1 MNKDIKESERKLPD
15 DSKLNR
21 RNFLQYGSLI
31 AGGMMIAP
39 RLADAEIIWNKPS
52 AAVSYWYQKPVR
64 IMHTVL
70 REIDARNYDAD
81 AVVGYLKKGAYNTLC
96 VNAGGIVD
104 FFQNP
109 LPAANVNRLMGN
121 RDILKEITTSCKDA
135 GIKVIARIDFRGAEE
150 HVYKKFPD
158 WFMRDANNQPVV
170 TTYEYENRSVHLYA
184 GCYLGKHRNE
194 YANEYVSYVMKNYA
208 VDGIWHNAPG
218 VGGICYCPHCKKG
231 YHAASGKDL
240 PLTDTASEEE
250 LERYMVWKRQM
261 ADRYMDRI
269 KKTTKSF
276 GDDKVY
282 TAEVFSM
289 YGVGSQV
296 DSGIDLNNARDHFD
310 ILVSVAF
317 LTGHGAD
324 NYYFDLKYGN
334 TIIKFLKSMVP
345 EREAVV
351 MYGGNGTSHRM
362 VIEPSIDLKIWLWQ
376 ILSAGG
382 RFWNCY
388 FSNVPT
394 LTHDNRNA
402 FNETAA
408 YQFVKKNEDILEQ
421 HAPVANIGIYYSDA
435 TRMSY
440 RKKSIEGDDFGSE
453 MKGIETVLM
462 ENHIPHDF
470 ILDYQISKD
479 SLQKYN
485 LVILPNVRCMSD
497 KEIGLLKDYVRDGG
511 KVIATYATS
520 LYDTEHKERSDYGLR
535 ELFGVRYAG
544 KKENTRRDNYQYIL
558 NKEHPIV
565 EAESSQTELLFNA
578 GFTTLCKPSNGANVI
593 CTWVPTI
600 QNQPPDKSWVPK
612 FSTEFPTV
620 VENGL
625 GKGKVIYF
633 ANQPG
638 LLSHE
643 IGHPDPRNL
652 LLSSIRY
659 LAGNSIPIETTAPS
673 SVHIGLTKSL
683 IKPGQYILSLVNTT
697 SGPVRP
703 VRELLPVND
712 IQIRLRLDGKS
723 VNKYTVLRSQ
733 GDCYITS
740 KGQVLDL
747 KISKLEDFCAIHVQ
761 MNKN

>member
-1 MNKDIKESERKLPD
+1 MKKDIHSSEVNLENDGR
-15 DSKLNR
+15 LNR
-21 RNFLQYGSLI
+21 RHFLHYGSVI
-31 AGGMMIAP
+31 AGGVMLSP
-39 RLADAEIIWNKPS
+39 YVGNAEIIWSKTSEEGPH
-52 AAVSYWYQKPVR
+52 WYQKPVR

-70 REIDARNYDAD
+70 REIDAKNYDAD
-81 AVVGYLKKGAYNTLC
+81 AVVDYLKKGSYNTLC
-96 VNAGGIVD
+96 LNAGGIVD

-109 LPAANVNRLMGN
+109 LPAANVNKFMGN
-121 RDILKEITTSCKDA
+121 RDLLKEISTACKKAD
-135 GIKVIARIDFRGAEE
+135 IKVIGRIDFRGAEE
-150 HVYKKFPD
+150 HVYRKFPD
-158 WFMRDANNQPVV
+158 WFMVGENNQPVV
-170 TTYEYENRSVHLYA
+170 TTYEYEDRKINLYA
-184 GCYLGKHRNE
+184 GCYLGKHRND
-194 YANEYVSYVMKNYA
+194 YAHSFVSYVLKNYA

-218 VGGICYCPHCKKG
+218 VQGICYCPDCKKA
-231 YHAASGKDL
+231 YKAASGEEL
-240 PLTDTASEEE
+240 PLRKTASEEE
-250 LERYMVWKRQM
+250 LERYMVWKRQV
-261 ADRYMDRI
+261 ANHYMDRV

-276 GDDKVY
+276 GEDKVY
-282 TAEVFSM
+282 TAEVFSI
-289 YGVGSQV
+289 YDVGSLV

-324 NYYFDLKYGN
+324 DYYFDLKYGN

-362 VIEPSIDLKIWLWQ
+362 VIDPPIDLKIWLWQ

-388 FSNVPT
+388 FTNVPT

-408 YQFVKKNEDILEQ
+408 YEFVKKHEKVLEQ
-421 HAPVANIGIYYSDA
+421 HAPVANIGIYYSDP

-440 RKKSIEGDDFGSE
+440 RKKSIEEDVFGGE

-470 ILDYQISKD
+470 ILDYQISRER
-479 SLQKYN
+479 LQKYK
-485 LVILPNVRCMSD
+485 LVILPDVRCMSD
-497 KEIGLLKDYVRDGG
+497 KEIEILKDYVRDGG
-511 KVIATYATS
+511 NVLATYATS
-520 LYDTEHKERSDYGLR
+520 LYDADFKERNDYGLH

-544 KKENTRRDNYQYIL
+544 KRENTRRDNYQYIL
-558 NKEHPIV
+558 NKKHPIV
-565 EAESSQTELLFNA
+565 EAESAQTELLFNA
-578 GFTTLCKPSNGANVI
+578 GFTALCKPAPSTNVI

-600 QNQPPDKSWVPK
+600 QNQPPDKSWVGE

-620 VENGL
+620 VENNL
-625 GKGKVIYF
+625 GKGKAIYF

-643 IGHPDPRNL
+643 IGHSDPRNL
-652 LLSSIRY
+652 LLRSIRY
-659 LAGNSIPIETTAPS
+659 LAANSIAIETTAPS
-673 SVHIGLTKSL
+673 SVHIGLTQSL

-703 VRELLPVND
+703 VRELIPVHD
-712 IQIRLRLDGKS
+712 IQVKVRLDGKS
-723 VNKYTVLRSQ
+723 VNKHDVLRSQ
-733 GDCYITS
+733 GGCTITS
-740 KGQVLDL
+740 KGQVLEMRL
-747 KISKLEDFCAIHVQ
+747 SRLEDFCAIHIQ
-761 MNKN
+761 MNA